1 MALLVPFCDLISLFS
16 SISNNPEAEQALWDE
31 IWGCVSYVKI
41 PYETVM
47 YNMPVYVR
55 KYWIQRHN
63 EANAPEKN
71 SGSAVNTVDGA
82 SINTYA
88 KMEQSNRKLGKKTP

>member
-1 MALLVPFCDLISLFS
+1 
-16 SISNNPEAEQALWDE
+16 
-31 IWGCVSYVKI
+31 
-41 PYETVM
+41 M